1 MESLYTCVCGGKS
14 WEIYG
19 DRIECVKCHS
29 KYKIDEILGHYT
41 PYIVPPQAFNEKV
54 RRGD

>member
-1 MESLYTCVCGGKS
+1 MESLYTCVCGGRS

-29 KYKIDEILGHYT
+29 KYKIDEILGHYR
-41 PYIVPPQAFNEKV
+41 PYIVPPQVFNEKI